1 MRKLIVCITFRD
13 MFWRVILAKSADFFY
28 ITSGKKRGLLLGN
41 FFAVIIF
48 VTESFREAQEVRS
61 AGNKTTKI
69 NINS

>member
-13 MFWRVILAKSADFFY
+13 MFWRVVLAKSAVFF
-28 ITSGKKRGLLLGN
+28 TLLLEKKRGLLLGN

-61 AGNKTTKI
+61 AGKKTTKI
-69 NINS
+69 NIKS

>member
-1 MRKLIVCITFRD
+1 MTCFV
-13 MFWRVILAKSADFFY
+13 RVVLAKSADFFY

-61 AGNKTTKI
+61 AGKKKRKLT
-69 NINS
+69 

>member
-1 MRKLIVCITFRD
+1 MTCFGVLFLQNPQI
-13 MFWRVILAKSADFFY
+13 FY